1 MLSLSRLSHYI
12 LSKTSYIKGLQ
23 CPKALFFYR
32 HYPQLRDPIPPA
44 RQATFTRGHEVGDLA
59 RKLFPGG
66 TDATFKVGAKSTKA
80 VKKTQELIAAGE
92 NVIYEA
98 AFVHD
103 EVLVLVDILVR
114 DGEKWKAYEVKSS
127 LRLSKSYYNDAALQY
142 YVLSGSGLPISDFSL
157 VHLNS
162 DYVRNGSVDLNKL
175 FLIVSILKFA
185 KEQLPSIIEK
195 INSHKSVLEGKQIP
209 EVEIGEQCFS
219 PYECDYRGQCWK
231 HLPDGSVFELT
242 GINRAEQARLFKAG
256 FTTTDKV
263 PETEH
268 IPLLARL
275 QVQTKKSG
283 ETIIDKQKI
292 REYLATLGKHI
303 FFLDI
308 ENFQPAIPKY
318 QGTKPFAALPFAY
331 SLHERK
337 SDGTLIY
344 HTYLAEAGPDPRKEF
359 IHRFLADTEG
369 DATILSYDVTAERM
383 SLNLLKQQF
392 PEHAEQLEQRLKR
405 LRDLMLPFQQGWYH
419 HPKMNGSI
427 SLKNVLPAL
436 VPDLNYNDLSIQN
449 GSHAMAIYEKLESAD
464 LFDRAEKITALE
476 EYCRLDTLG
485 MVRIFEVLENAI
497 I

>member
-1 MLSLSRLSHYI
+1 MSCLSHYI

-23 CPKALFFYR
+23 CPKALFFYK

-44 RQATFTRGHEVGDLA
+44 RQATFNRGHEVGDLA

-66 TDATFKVGAKSTKA
+66 TDATFKVGPKSSKA
-80 VKKTQELIAAGE
+80 VKRTQELIAAGE
-92 NVIYEA
+92 NIIYEA

-114 DGEKWKAYEVKSS
+114 DGEKWKAFEVKSS
-127 LRLSKSYYNDAALQY
+127 LRLSKSYYQDAALQY
-142 YVLSGSGLPISDFSL
+142 YVLNGCGLPISDFSL
-157 VHLNS
+157 VHLNG
-162 DYVRNGSVDLNKL
+162 DYIRNGAVDLNKL
-175 FLIVSILKFA
+175 FLVVSILKFA
-185 KEQLPSIIEK
+185 KEQLPAIIQK
-195 INSHKSVLEGKQIP
+195 INSHKVVLEGKQIP

-242 GINRAEQARLFKAG
+242 GVNRSEQARLFKKG
-256 FTTTDKV
+256 YVTTDLV

-268 IPLLARL
+268 LPLLARL
-275 QVQTKKSG
+275 QVLTKRTN
-283 ETIIDKQKI
+283 EIVIDKKKI
-292 REYLATLGKHI
+292 KEFLASLGNNI

-337 SDGTLIY
+337 ENGELIY
-344 HTYLAEAGPDPRKEF
+344 QTFLAEAGPDPRQEF
-359 IHRFLADTEG
+359 IHKFLADTEG
-369 DATILSYDVTAERM
+369 EAFILSYDVTAERM
-383 SLNLLKQQF
+383 ALNLLKQQF

-405 LRDLMLPFQQGWYH
+405 LRDLMQPFQQGWYH

-436 VPDLNYNDLSIQN
+436 VPDLNYNDLAIQN

-464 LFDRAEKITALE
+464 LFERAEKITALE

-485 MVRIFEVLENAI
+485 MVKIFEVLENSI